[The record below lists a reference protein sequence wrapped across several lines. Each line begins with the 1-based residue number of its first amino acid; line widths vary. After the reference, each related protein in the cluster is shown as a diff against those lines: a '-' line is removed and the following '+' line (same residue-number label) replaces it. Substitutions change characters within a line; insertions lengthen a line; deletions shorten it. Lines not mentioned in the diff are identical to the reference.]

1 MLVIN
6 FYSLLQL
13 GYYGYY
19 VTGLVEEEKRTG

>member
-13 GYYGYY
+13 GYYDY